1 MEASVVSKVTA
12 QSEHQIVQQNE
23 YNLTNIETDG
33 LTVESIYADKKKTPQ
48 SIECFYE
55 HVFKWI
61 LRI

>member
-33 LTVESIYADKKKTPQ
+33 LTVESIYADKKK
-48 SIECFYE
+48 
-55 HVFKWI
+55 HHKA
-61 LRI
+61 